1 MLLLFF
7 HSGLAQ
13 WGFDGLPGLPGDQG
27 LPGPRG
33 PIGPDGDPGIPGLT
47 VCLYS
52 IKLPNKFRQKLLTIK
67 SI

>member
-47 VCLYS
+47 VCLYFM
-52 IKLPNKFRQKLLTIK
+52 KLMGKGRQKLLTIK